1 MPHSTLYS
9 LFSSSLALTAVLG
22 LILLAARLFRVTNLG
37 NKTNQRLALLTSVAL
52 DTKRRLIL
60 VRADNREF
68 LLLTGG
74 GNDVCVAEIKE
85 HAS

>member
-9 LFSSSLALTAVLG
+9 LLSSVFALAAVLG
-22 LILLAARLFRVTNLG
+22 LILLAARLFRASNLG
-37 NKTNQRLALLTSVAL
+37 NKTNQRLGMLASVAL

-60 VRADNREF
+60 VRADDREF

-74 GNDVCVAEIKE
+74 GNDVCVAEMKE
-85 HAS
+85 RAS

>member
-9 LFSSSLALTAVLG
+9 LLSSVFALAAVLG
-22 LILLAARLFRVTNLG
+22 LILLVARLLRVTNLG
-37 NKTNQRLALLTSVAL
+37 NKTNQRLALLASVAL

-60 VRADNREF
+60 VRADDREF

-74 GNDVCVAEIKE
+74 GNDVCVAEMKE
-85 HAS
+85 RAS